1 MKTQSTYATTVAA
14 AAIGTLFEWYDFLI
28 FATAAALV
36 FGKLFFAVSDPV
48 AVAMAGMLT
57 FAVGYFARPLGA
69 VLFGHLGDRW
79 GRRPALG
86 VTMAVMG
93 ISTFA
98 IGLLPTYD
106 DIGTTAAVLL
116 VALRILQGMA
126 FGGEWGGACLMIT
139 EQTQRQRP
147 GFATSLIQMG
157 YPAGLLLA
165 AGSFALLNGL
175 PESDFLTWGWR
186 VPFVA
191 SIVLTAIGAYVRWQ
205 LMETPVWQAAQQRQ
219 ALAQQPIKAM
229 LRDHWRAL
237 AQGVALKVTEVTWA
251 YLLTVYFVV
260 YAVNNLGMTR
270 PDVMSS
276 VLLASAIN
284 LVAIPAM
291 GWLSDQWG
299 YRKLYLIGSAVSLVI
314 ALPVWI
320 LLSAGWVAV
329 PMVVGLLLGNA
340 VMMAPLGAVLS
351 GLFPD
356 EVRYTGVSLS
366 NQIAAAIGGGVMPL
380 AATALVALFD
390 NVAAVAMIMMCLSL
404 FTAAAAYWLPAKNAE

>member
-1 MKTQSTYATTVAA
+1 MTTKSSYSATVAA
-14 AAIGTLFEWYDFLI
+14 SAVGTLFEWYDFLI

-36 FGKLFFAVSDPV
+36 FGKLFFAATDPV
-48 AVAMAGMLT
+48 AVTMAAMLT

-69 VLFGHLGDRW
+69 VIFGHLGDRW

-106 DIGTTAAVLL
+106 QIGTAAAVLL
-116 VALRILQGMA
+116 VVLRILQGMA

-139 EQTQRQRP
+139 EQTQSKRP
-147 GFATSLIQMG
+147 AFATSLIQTG

-175 PESDFLTWGWR
+175 SEADFLAWGWR
-186 VPFVA
+186 VPFLA
-191 SIVLTAIGAYVRWQ
+191 SIVLTLVGAYVRWR
-205 LMETPVWQAAQQRQ
+205 LMETPAWQAAQTQQ
-219 ALAQQPIKAM
+219 VLCAQPIRLV
-229 LRDHWRAL
+229 LRDHWRTL

-251 YLLTVYFVV
+251 YLLTVYFVM
-260 YAVNNLGMTR
+260 YAVTNMGMTR
-270 PDVMSS
+270 PEVMSS

-291 GWLSDQWG
+291 GWLADRLG
-299 YRKLYLIGSAVSLVI
+299 YRSMYLWGALLSMVI
-314 ALPVWI
+314 AIPVWSM
-320 LLSAGWVAV
+320 LSAGNIAVA
-329 PMVVGLLLGNA
+329 MVMGLLLGNA
-340 VMMAPLGAVLS
+340 VMMAPLGACLS
-351 GLFPD
+351 SLFPA

-366 NQIAAAIGGGVMPL
+366 NQIAAAVGGGVMPL
-380 AATALVALFD
+380 AAAALVTSFGNL
-390 NVAAVAMIMMCLSL
+390 AAVAAAMIVLSL
-404 FTAAAAYWLPAKNAE
+404 FTAVAAHKLAP